1 MDIPG
6 SAYLYTVAVLGMTFI
21 GFSAIVMML
30 RQTLG
35 LTLRPF
41 DILIA
46 HIYMEFGLIISVGAL
61 LPPLF
66 AAWGLPAPRVW
77 QLSSAL
83 LGVPLLLIGLTYP
96 ARRRAASDEAMP
108 WYTRLNIAVLIVI
121 GIGFLT
127 NASGL
132 MHERVGPIFLTALTA
147 FMTFAVATWLRALSI
162 MFLKTPH

>member
-1 MDIPG
+1 MDISG

-46 HIYMEFGLIISVGAL
+46 HVYMEFGLIISVGAL
-61 LPPLF
+61 LPPLL
-66 AAWGLPAPRVW
+66 AAWGLRPQAVW
-77 QLSSAL
+77 QVSSAL
-83 LGVPLLLIGLTYP
+83 LSAPLLLIGLTYP
-96 ARRRAASDEAMP
+96 ARRRATSGEAMP
-108 WYTRLNIAVLIVI
+108 WYTRLNIATIIAIGVVLGV
-121 GIGFLT
+121 

-132 MHERVGPIFLTALTA
+132 IRQRADAVFVTALTA

-162 MFLKTPH
+162 MFLKTPR